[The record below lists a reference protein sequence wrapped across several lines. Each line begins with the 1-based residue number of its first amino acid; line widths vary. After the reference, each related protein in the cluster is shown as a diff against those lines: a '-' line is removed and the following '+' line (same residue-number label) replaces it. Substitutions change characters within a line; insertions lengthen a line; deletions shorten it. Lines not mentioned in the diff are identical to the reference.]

1 MPGMWVLGHV
11 CFIGWFKMMK
21 YTCDKCKKEIKN
33 IKDNFRVTIT
43 LDPRPFL
50 RLEDEVLHLCKPCYL
65 VMIKWMNA

>member
-1 MPGMWVLGHV
+1 
-11 CFIGWFKMMK
+11 MMK